1 MYERVT
7 ITKLLPADL
16 VEVSCSSSACTMC
29 KGAMFC
35 NNKGRT
41 FKAWNKNKLD
51 LASGDS
57 IDLFLH
63 PARTIGATLITFIIP
78 LLLFPI
84 CYSLTKRAG
93 LGEGTS
99 FLLSLGGI
107 AVGFLAVWAYFRKQ
121 QRRYMPIVMNKLD
134 QD

>member
-57 IDLFLH
+57 INLFLP
-63 PARTIGATLITFIIP
+63 PARTIVATLITFILP

-84 CYSLTKRAG
+84 CYYLCTGAG
-93 LGEGTS
+93 LGEGTT
-99 FLLSLGGI
+99 FLLSIGGI

>member
-57 IDLFLH
+57 INLFLP
-63 PARTIGATLITFIIP
+63 PARTIVATLITF
-78 LLLFPI
+78 
-84 CYSLTKRAG
+84 S
-93 LGEGTS
+93 
-99 FLLSLGGI
+99 LLSRTSEVIALRSLGISLHRVALPAI
-107 AVGFLAVWAYFRKQ
+107 AGAS
-121 QRRYMPIVMNKLD
+121 
-134 QD
+134 